1 MDAQFPDRIPV
12 DARDVLRRYS
22 PRWLEYCGDSKTFS
36 DALKRLEDADEAVL
50 TEVLSDALAYV
61 HETAYRARIYQEALN
76 RLEQGATEAEV
87 DKWLEHLDYPVEHNQ
102 LRPALLRRIG
112 QAAQSAIVFIKGF
125 IVQIVSILNL
135 PLQSWEVSFS
145 ASPGITVT
153 FG

>member
-1 MDAQFPDRIPV
+1 MEERFPDRIPE
-12 DARDVLRRYS
+12 DARDVLREYS
-22 PRWLEYCGDSKTFS
+22 STWREYCGDAETFS
-36 DALKRLEDADEAVL
+36 VALERLPLDEAVL
-50 TEVLSDALAYV
+50 SEVLSDALAYV
-61 HETAYRARIYQEALN
+61 HETGYQARIYQEALY
-76 RLEQGATEAEV
+76 RLEQGQSEDEV
-87 DKWLEHLDYPVEHNQ
+87 DEWLKGLDYPVKHNL

-125 IVQIVSILNL
+125 IAQIVNTLNM

>member
-1 MDAQFPDRIPV
+1 MDERVPDRIPV
-12 DARDVLRRYS
+12 EARDVLRRYS
-22 PRWLEYCGDSKTFS
+22 PRWQEYCGDAKTFS
-36 DALKRLEDADEAVL
+36 DALERLPLDEAVL

-76 RLEQGATEAEV
+76 RLDQGQSEAEV
-87 DKWLEHLDYPVEHNQ
+87 DEWLWGLDYPVEHNQ

-125 IVQIVSILNL
+125 LVQIVSILNL